1 MNKATHVQQ
10 PLFGPW
16 LAWERLPDPVH
27 EKAIDV
33 LAAIYLEIA
42 DVCQISQQTADD
54 PSTAEGIRP
63 QFRESSPMESES
75 NDAHP
80 H

>member
-1 MNKATHVQQ
+1 MSKATHVQQ

-16 LAWERLPDPVH
+16 LAWERLPDPVR

-33 LAAIYLEIA
+33 LAAICLEIA
-42 DVCQISQQTADD
+42 DVCQISQQTAGD

-63 QFRESSPMESES
+63 QFQKPSSMESES